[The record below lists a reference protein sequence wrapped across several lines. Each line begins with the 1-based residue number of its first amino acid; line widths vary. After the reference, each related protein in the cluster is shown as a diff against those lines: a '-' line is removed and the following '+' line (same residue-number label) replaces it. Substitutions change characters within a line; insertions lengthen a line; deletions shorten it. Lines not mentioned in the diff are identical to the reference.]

1 MAGYIRN
8 EAATKEAIDSEG
20 YFNTGDLGKLN
31 QSGDI
36 IITGRAKDTIVLSNG
51 ENVEPEPIEQRIVE
65 MSPLIDQ
72 AVLVVQDQR
81 YLAALLVLNIPEL
94 MNRGFLSERR
104 FRCNEYAMMML
115 NIDVGHQSF
124 LQLSEQLL

>member
-72 AVLVVQDQR
+72 AVLVGQDQR